1 MKRRKLWQ
9 GIVLCCVGLCFIIL
23 WGCHKKEKENIE
35 EEPVDSY
42 VVETIQIP
50 EGVKA
55 EIGALEFLPDG
66 RLAVGFIRGEIMF
79 YDPETEGWE
88 LFAEGLHEPLGMK
101 VIDESEI
108 LVMQR
113 PELTRV
119 KDTDG
124 DGRSDYFET
133 VTDAFG
139 ITGNYHEFNYGPVED
154 EEGNIFIALNSASNG
169 GDIQPEVRGRLDT
182 SGRVDQGMFSVVP
195 YRGWVMKLHPDG
207 FLEPYASGFRSPNG
221 IGFDPEGELFVTD
234 NQGDWVGTST
244 LFHIQKGNF
253 YGHPASLIWKEGWDR
268 GNPFEL
274 PVEEL
279 NAMRTQAAV
288 LFPQDIIANSPTEP
302 VWDVTEGKFGPF
314 AGQMFVGEM
323 NLSSSRIVRVMLE
336 EVNGVIQGA
345 CTPFLG
351 EESRIRIGNNRL
363 AFAPDGSLWAGQA
376 QYGWGGDNGIQRIV
390 YTGKPP
396 FDILNMSLSNKGF
409 ELTFTEPVD
418 RLSSENLENYL
429 FSRFYYEYHSKYGSD
444 RIDEKEVGVLG
455 VELSEDRNKVLLK
468 LEELLPGYIY
478 RLDLRELKNENGDLL
493 KDRVVWYTL
502 NRLADQ

>member
-1 MKRRKLWQ
+1 MIRRKLWY
-9 GIVLCCVGLCFIIL
+9 GIVLFCVGLYFVNL
-23 WGCHKKEKENIE
+23 AGCQKQGDEDTE
-35 EEPVDSY
+35 EEPADSY
-42 VVETIQIP
+42 VVETIQMP

-124 DGRSDYFET
+124 DGQADYFET

-154 EEGNIFIALNSASNG
+154 EEGNIFIALNSASKG
-169 GDIQPEVRGRLDT
+169 GDVQPEVRGRLDT

-195 YRGWVMKLHPDG
+195 YRGWIMKLHPNG
-207 FLEPYASGFRSPNG
+207 ILEPYASGFRSPNG
-221 IGFDPEGELFVTD
+221 IGFDPGGRLFVTD

-253 YGHPASLIWKEGWDR
+253 YGHPASLIWKADWDQ

-279 NAMRTQAAV
+279 SAMRTRAAV

-302 VWDVTEGKFGPF
+302 IWDVTEGKFGPF

-336 EVNGVIQGA
+336 EVDGVMQGA

-351 EESRIRIGNNRL
+351 EESGIRIGNNRL
-363 AFAPDGSLWAGQA
+363 AFAPDGSLWVGQA

-396 FDILNMSLSNKGF
+396 FDILNMSLTKEGF
-409 ELTFTEPVD
+409 ELTFTEPID
-418 RLSSENLENYL
+418 LQSGEDLGNYL
-429 FSRFYYEYHSKYGSD
+429 FSRFHYEYHAKYGSD
-444 RIDEKEVGVLG
+444 RVDEEDVDVLG
-455 VELSEDRNKVLLK
+455 VEMSEDGKKAVLTLG
-468 LEELLPGYIY
+468 ELLPGYVY
-478 RLDLRELKNENGDLL
+478 RLDVGELKNDDGDVMEN
-493 KDRVVWYTL
+493 RVICYTVNQL
-502 NRLADQ
+502 REG